1 MSDSFKQVTGKASP
15 NLSKNNTETSISPLH
30 KISNIETNLVR
41 RPSKYSYT
49 KGLKRTNT
57 LGSASSSLTAGSL
70 KSSKEMEQAMGSQE
84 VPLTET
90 DIMSILNRFVFY
102 LFLLFIIFLN
112 LVCLFIFP
120 YLIKEPMSMEEN

>member
-1 MSDSFKQVTGKASP
+1 
-15 NLSKNNTETSISPLH
+15 LH

-120 YLIKEPMSMEEN
+120 YLIKEPMSMEENWIIYCYFICCIC